1 MPAPD
6 LLSIPQWPPAASSAS
21 LTAAQP
27 QFASGITFGDPN
39 SAFSGQQRTLS
50 ALVGDLATPGAMRG
64 ESAYASA

>member
-27 QFASGITFGDPN
+27 QFASGIKIDAEPTSYG
-39 SAFSGQQRTLS
+39 G
-50 ALVGDLATPGAMRG
+50 VW
-64 ESAYASA
+64 